1 MKNLL
6 NTFALLLLSTL
17 AFGQVPHTFTSG
29 ETISSS
35 QMNENFNYLLSRSGG
50 INEKTVDCGS
60 DGNGSGI
67 QKAIDEGF
75 NSIIIKGHCLENLS
89 QKNGNLFSLIILR
102 GYHNDKLLD
111 KIIDNSS
118 NNEKLIDFGPSSFLK
133 IDNLTLSGG
142 AKSIV
147 IQANS
152 TLWAENLIVENYTEK
167 GIEVVS
173 SSVGWL
179 GNIKVDGTKQ
189 DTDDVGIHVSNSSY
203 AYIFGETAVNGNN
216 NNTDGISVGGA
227 SNIWI
232 TVNLT
237 VDSNKQSLVIESGGA
252 MCFSNSTT
260 SITNSIDYGIKAYFG
275 KFWNY
280 GTMSISDNNDGD
292 YAVLIDRS
300 GAYLGN
306 MTITGG
312 TGNDPLIGIYNS
324 YSTVIENSSIKNH
337 SGNLLNINR
346 SVVEFEGENNFSNDS
361 MVNSCF
367 IYAGDSTIHF
377 KGQTTLNGTNNEDC
391 STLSLFRSQ
400 GAIENVIITSPN
412 DALYLVSSKFRIKGG
427 TFSST
432 GGSNNAISIR
442 ENSSLRLESQ
452 NDINITSAG
461 NDEALEI
468 KDSSYASIRKNDG
481 NLNISNSNPDNIMD
495 IEVDGLSLL
504 KIKNDTTVLGS
515 ISIGLSSN
523 LIIEENSSVGDLF
536 CSPSADGYLDITS
549 VINGSNNC
557 PFGD

>member
-75 NSIIIKGHCLENLS
+75 NSIIVKGHCLENLS
-89 QKNGNLFSLIILR
+89 QKTGNLLSLIILR

-147 IQANS
+147 IQSNS

-216 NNTDGISVGGA
+216 NNTGGISVGGA

-232 TVNLT
+232 TGNLT
-237 VDSNKQSLVIESGGA
+237 MDSNKQSLVIESGGA
-252 MCFSNSTT
+252 MGFSNSTT

-367 IYAGDSTIHF
+367 IYAGDSTINF

>member
-75 NSIIIKGHCLENLS
+75 NSIIVKGHCLENLS
-89 QKNGNLFSLIILR
+89 QKTGNLLSLIILR

-111 KIIDNSS
+111 KIFDNSS

-147 IQANS
+147 IQSNS

-216 NNTDGISVGGA
+216 NNTGGISVGGA

-232 TVNLT
+232 TGNLT
-237 VDSNKQSLVIESGGA
+237 MDSNKQSLVIESGGA
-252 MCFSNSTT
+252 MGFSNSTT

-367 IYAGDSTIHF
+367 IYAGDSTINF

-481 NLNISNSNPDNIMD
+481 NLNISNSNPDNILD

>member
-6 NTFALLLLSTL
+6 NTFALLLLSTI

-75 NSIIIKGHCLENLS
+75 NSIIVKGHCLENLS
-89 QKNGNLFSLIILR
+89 QKTGNLLSLIILR

-111 KIIDNSS
+111 KIFDNSS

-147 IQANS
+147 IQSNS

-216 NNTDGISVGGA
+216 NNTGGISVGGA

-232 TVNLT
+232 TGNLT
-237 VDSNKQSLVIESGGA
+237 MDSNKQSLVIASGGA
-252 MCFSNSTT
+252 MGFSNSTT

-367 IYAGDSTIHF
+367 IYAGDSTINF

>member
-75 NSIIIKGHCLENLS
+75 NSIIVKGHCLENLS
-89 QKNGNLFSLIILR
+89 QKTGNLLSLIILR

-147 IQANS
+147 IQSNS

-216 NNTDGISVGGA
+216 NNTGGISVGGA

-232 TVNLT
+232 TGNLT
-237 VDSNKQSLVIESGGA
+237 MDSNKQSLVIESGGA
-252 MCFSNSTT
+252 MGFSNSTA

-452 NDINITSAG
+452 NDINITSTG

>member
-75 NSIIIKGHCLENLS
+75 NSIIVKGHCLENLS
-89 QKNGNLFSLIILR
+89 QKTGNLLSLIILR

-147 IQANS
+147 IQSNS

-216 NNTDGISVGGA
+216 NNTGGISVGGA

-232 TVNLT
+232 SGNLT
-237 VDSNKQSLVIESGGA
+237 MDSNKQSLVIESGGA
-252 MCFSNSTT
+252 MGFSNSTA

-367 IYAGDSTIHF
+367 IYAGDSTINF

-400 GAIENVIITSPN
+400 GEIENVIITSPN

>member
-75 NSIIIKGHCLENLS
+75 NSIIVKGHCLENLS
-89 QKNGNLFSLIILR
+89 QKTGNLLSLIILR

-147 IQANS
+147 IQSNS

-203 AYIFGETAVNGNN
+203 AYIFGENAVNGNN
-216 NNTDGISVGGA
+216 NNTGGISVGGA

-232 TVNLT
+232 SGNLT
-237 VDSNKQSLVIESGGA
+237 MDSNKQSLVIESGGA
-252 MCFSNSTT
+252 MGFSNSTT

-367 IYAGDSTIHF
+367 IYAGDSTINF

-481 NLNISNSNPDNIMD
+481 NLNISNSNPDNILD

>member
-1 MKNLL
+1 
-6 NTFALLLLSTL
+6 
-17 AFGQVPHTFTSG
+17 
-29 ETISSS
+29 
-35 QMNENFNYLLSRSGG
+35 MNENFNYLLSRSGG

-75 NSIIIKGHCLENLS
+75 NSIIVKGHCLENLS
-89 QKNGNLFSLIILR
+89 QKTGNLLSLIILR

-111 KIIDNSS
+111 KIFDNSS

-142 AKSIV
+142 TKSIV
-147 IQANS
+147 IQSNS

-189 DTDDVGIHVSNSSY
+189 GTDDVGIHVSNSSY

-216 NNTDGISVGGA
+216 NNTGGISVGGA

-232 TVNLT
+232 TGNLT
-237 VDSNKQSLVIESGGA
+237 MDSNKQSLVIESGGA
-252 MCFSNSTT
+252 MGFSNSTA

-292 YAVLIDRS
+292 FAVLIDRS
-300 GAYLGN
+300 GAYLAN

-312 TGNDPLIGIYNS
+312 TGNDPLLGIYNS

-367 IYAGDSTIHF
+367 IYAGDSTINF

-400 GAIENVIITSPN
+400 GAIENIIITSPN

-452 NDINITSAG
+452 NDINITSTG

-481 NLNISNSNPDNIMD
+481 NLNISNSNPDNIID

-523 LIIEENSSVGDLF
+523 LIIEENSSVGDLLF
-536 CSPSADGYLDITS
+536 SIC
-549 VINGSNNC
+549 
-557 PFGD
+557 

>member
-6 NTFALLLLSTL
+6 NTFALLLLSTI

-75 NSIIIKGHCLENLS
+75 NSIIVKGHCLENLS
-89 QKNGNLFSLIILR
+89 QKTGNLLSLIILR

-111 KIIDNSS
+111 KIFDNSS

-147 IQANS
+147 IQSNS

-216 NNTDGISVGGA
+216 NNTGGISVGGA

-232 TVNLT
+232 TGNLT
-237 VDSNKQSLVIESGGA
+237 MDSNKQSLVIESGGA
-252 MCFSNSTT
+252 MGFSNSTT

-367 IYAGDSTIHF
+367 IYAGDSTINF

-481 NLNISNSNPDNIMD
+481 NLNISNSNPDNILD

>member
-75 NSIIIKGHCLENLS
+75 NSIIVKGHCLENLS
-89 QKNGNLFSLIILR
+89 QKTGNLLSLIVLR

-147 IQANS
+147 IQSNS

-216 NNTDGISVGGA
+216 NNTGGISVGGA

-232 TVNLT
+232 TGNLT
-237 VDSNKQSLVIESGGA
+237 MDSNKQSLVIESGGA
-252 MCFSNSTT
+252 MGFSNSTA

-367 IYAGDSTIHF
+367 IYAGDSTINF

-481 NLNISNSNPDNIMD
+481 NLNISNSNPDNILD

>member
-75 NSIIIKGHCLENLS
+75 NSIILKGHCLENLS
-89 QKNGNLFSLIILR
+89 QKNGNLLSLIILR

-147 IQANS
+147 IQSNS

-216 NNTDGISVGGA
+216 NNTGGISVGGA

-232 TVNLT
+232 SGNLT
-237 VDSNKQSLVIESGGA
+237 MDSNKQSLVIESGGA
-252 MCFSNSTT
+252 MGFSNSTT

-367 IYAGDSTIHF
+367 IYAGDSTINF

-452 NDINITSAG
+452 NDINITSTG

-481 NLNISNSNPDNIMD
+481 NLNISNSNPDNILD

>member
-75 NSIIIKGHCLENLS
+75 NSIIVKGHCLENLS
-89 QKNGNLFSLIILR
+89 QKNGNLLSLIILR

-147 IQANS
+147 IQSNS

-203 AYIFGETAVNGNN
+203 AYIFGETAVKGNN
-216 NNTDGISVGGA
+216 NNTGGISVGGA

-232 TVNLT
+232 TGNLT
-237 VDSNKQSLVIESGGA
+237 MDSNKQSLVIESGGA
-252 MCFSNSTT
+252 MGFSNSTT

-361 MVNSCF
+361 IVNSCF
-367 IYAGDSTIHF
+367 IYAGDSTINF

-481 NLNISNSNPDNIMD
+481 NLNISNSNPDNILD

-523 LIIEENSSVGDLF
+523 LIIEENSSVGDLL

>member
-75 NSIIIKGHCLENLS
+75 NSIIVKGHCLENLS
-89 QKNGNLFSLIILR
+89 QKTGNLLSLIILR

-147 IQANS
+147 IQSNS

-216 NNTDGISVGGA
+216 NNTGGISVGGA

-232 TVNLT
+232 TGNLT
-237 VDSNKQSLVIESGGA
+237 MDSNKQSLVIESGGA
-252 MCFSNSTT
+252 MGFSNSTA

-367 IYAGDSTIHF
+367 IYAGDSTINF

>member
-89 QKNGNLFSLIILR
+89 QKNGNLLSLIILR

-147 IQANS
+147 IQSNS

-216 NNTDGISVGGA
+216 NNTGGISVGGA

-232 TVNLT
+232 TGNLT
-237 VDSNKQSLVIESGGA
+237 MDSNKQSLVIESGGA
-252 MCFSNSTT
+252 MGFSNSTA

-367 IYAGDSTIHF
+367 IYAGDSTINF

-481 NLNISNSNPDNIMD
+481 NLNISNSNPDNILD

>member
-75 NSIIIKGHCLENLS
+75 NSIIVKGHCLENLS
-89 QKNGNLFSLIILR
+89 QKNGNLLSLIILR

-147 IQANS
+147 IQSNS

-216 NNTDGISVGGA
+216 NNTGGISVGGA

-232 TVNLT
+232 TGNLT
-237 VDSNKQSLVIESGGA
+237 MDSNKQSLVIESGGA
-252 MCFSNSTT
+252 MGFSNSTA

-312 TGNDPLIGIYNS
+312 TGNDP
-324 YSTVIENSSIKNH
+324 
-337 SGNLLNINR
+337 
-346 SVVEFEGENNFSNDS
+346 
-361 MVNSCF
+361 
-367 IYAGDSTIHF
+367 
-377 KGQTTLNGTNNEDC
+377 
-391 STLSLFRSQ
+391 
-400 GAIENVIITSPN
+400 
-412 DALYLVSSKFRIKGG
+412 
-427 TFSST
+427 
-432 GGSNNAISIR
+432 
-442 ENSSLRLESQ
+442 
-452 NDINITSAG
+452 
-461 NDEALEI
+461 
-468 KDSSYASIRKNDG
+468 
-481 NLNISNSNPDNIMD
+481 
-495 IEVDGLSLL
+495 
-504 KIKNDTTVLGS
+504 
-515 ISIGLSSN
+515 
-523 LIIEENSSVGDLF
+523 
-536 CSPSADGYLDITS
+536 
-549 VINGSNNC
+549 
-557 PFGD
+557 

>member
-6 NTFALLLLSTL
+6 NTFALLLLSTI

-75 NSIIIKGHCLENLS
+75 NSIIVKGHCLENLS
-89 QKNGNLFSLIILR
+89 QKTGNLLSLIILR

-111 KIIDNSS
+111 KIFDNSS
-118 NNEKLIDFGPSSFLK
+118 KNEKLIDFGPSSFLK

-147 IQANS
+147 IQSNS

-216 NNTDGISVGGA
+216 NNTGGISVGGA

-232 TVNLT
+232 TGNLT
-237 VDSNKQSLVIESGGA
+237 MDSNKQSLVIESGGA
-252 MCFSNSTT
+252 MGFSNSTT

-367 IYAGDSTIHF
+367 IYAGDSTINF

-452 NDINITSAG
+452 NDINITSTG

>member
-75 NSIIIKGHCLENLS
+75 NSIIVKGHCLENLS
-89 QKNGNLFSLIILR
+89 QKTGNLLSLIILR

-147 IQANS
+147 IQSNS

-216 NNTDGISVGGA
+216 NNTGGISVGGA

-232 TVNLT
+232 TGNLT
-237 VDSNKQSLVIESGGA
+237 MDSNKQSLVIESGGA
-252 MCFSNSTT
+252 MGFSNSTA

-367 IYAGDSTIHF
+367 IYAGDSTINF

-452 NDINITSAG
+452 NDINITSTG
-461 NDEALEI
+461 KDEALEI

>member
-6 NTFALLLLSTL
+6 NTLALLLLSTI

-89 QKNGNLFSLIILR
+89 QKNGNLLNIIILR

-111 KIIDNSS
+111 KIFDNSS

-147 IQANS
+147 IQSNS
-152 TLWAENLIVENYTEK
+152 TLWAGNLIVENYTEK

-216 NNTDGISVGGA
+216 NNTGGISVGGA

-232 TVNLT
+232 TGNLT
-237 VDSNKQSLVIESGGA
+237 MDSNKQSLVIASGGA
-252 MCFSNSTT
+252 IGFSNSTT

-367 IYAGDSTIHF
+367 IYAGDSTINF

-452 NDINITSAG
+452 NDINITSTG

-523 LIIEENSSVGDLF
+523 LIIEENSCVGDLL